1 MTEPV
6 QIYLNNS
13 DQPIEKS
20 TNNSETYIIKENQ
33 ALRTENQTL
42 RESIKTIQ
50 VQSDNFEE
58 EVDSH
63 EKSIVYMRGLLK
75 NFVAIHESYKKIGSC
90 YKLYRIDLEKLN
102 KNSRVTSLIF
112 ITLQYIFLFISW
124 YSSPYLSQ
132 VLCFVFSLGWTIYFF
147 KYRKKVAHKK
157 FTTIIFKEHHEIKKI
172 ENACD
177 FLHNYIEHI

>member
-6 QIYLNNS
+6 QIYLNKA
-13 DQPIEKS
+13 DQPLEKS

-75 NFVAIHESYKKIGSC
+75 NFVAIHESYKKIASC
-90 YKLYRIDLEKLN
+90 YKLYRIDFDKSN
-102 KNSRVTSLIF
+102 KNLRVTSLILL
-112 ITLQYIFLFISW
+112 TLQYFFLFISW
-124 YSSPYLSQ
+124 SSSPYLSQ
-132 VLCFVFSLGWTIYFF
+132 ILCLIYSVGLVVYIF
-147 KYRKKVAHKK
+147 KYRKKVNYKK
-157 FTTIIFKEHHEIKKI
+157 FTAIILKEHREIKKI